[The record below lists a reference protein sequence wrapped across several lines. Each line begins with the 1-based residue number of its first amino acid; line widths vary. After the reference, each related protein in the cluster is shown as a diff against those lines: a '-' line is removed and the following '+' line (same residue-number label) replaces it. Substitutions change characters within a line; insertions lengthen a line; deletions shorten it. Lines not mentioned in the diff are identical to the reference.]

1 MDNQERWDALRRLYR
16 EYTSYKYDS
25 AYNYAL
31 QMGHMAAQLQDSDK
45 NGGKQPLVDSGCQR
59 GKDSCFLPLEDI
71 RIFLMFAV

>member
-31 QMGHMAAQLQDSDK
+31 QMGHMAAQLQDPDK
-45 NGGKQPLVDSGCQR
+45 TAADSLWWILDVNAA
-59 GKDSCFLPLEDI
+59 KFLASYPWKT
-71 RIFLMFAV
+71 

>member
-31 QMGHMAAQLQDSDK
+31 QMGHMAAQLTAADSLWWILDVNAAK
-45 NGGKQPLVDSGCQR
+45 
-59 GKDSCFLPLEDI
+59 FLASYPWKI
-71 RIFLMFAV
+71 